1 MPKLNLLD
9 IEVILCIRQIF
20 NRVIGMR
27 KIIIYGEG
35 AYGKI
40 FFYEAERYGTIDIEA
55 FTVDAAYMRNEKECG
70 LPVVPFEQVENIY
83 SPKQYDMLVLCGYT
97 VMRNRK
103 RMYERA
109 KEKGYRLINYISPHA
124 MLETEIKMGDNNIIM
139 SNAVVGFDGVM
150 GNGNI
155 IWPNVVLP
163 HHNKIGNFNNLSPSV
178 SFSGYSEVGNQCFI
192 GNNASFNN
200 HIKIH
205 DMALVGAGVFVTK
218 DLDREKV
225 LVSERSYIL
234 EGRKSYEFK

>member
-1 MPKLNLLD
+1 MFQTRKMLFNHL
-9 IEVILCIRQIF
+9 IE
-20 NRVIGMR
+20 
-27 KIIIYGEG
+27 
-35 AYGKI
+35 
-40 FFYEAERYGTIDIEA
+40 
-55 FTVDAAYMRNEKECG
+55 
-70 LPVVPFEQVENIY
+70 
-83 SPKQYDMLVLCGYT
+83 KQYHLP
-97 VMRNRK
+97 
-103 RMYERA
+103 
-109 KEKGYRLINYISPHA
+109 NYISSSA
-124 MLETEIKMGDNNIIM
+124 KVFSKEVGIGNIIM
-139 SNAVVGFDGVM
+139 ENVVIEKHCVI